1 MRHCWN
7 GATKVGTNDAGFIL
21 LTQLTEGLEVASPE
35 LGMDSLGPEGV
46 PLALEEDSLALP
58 GVGAAQPGKELVPAL
73 VA

>member
-1 MRHCWN
+1 
-7 GATKVGTNDAGFIL
+7 
-21 LTQLTEGLEVASPE
+21 LTEGLEVASPE